1 MYVHLNYENE
11 NENCVSPP
19 ETLLLRPQGPLSLC
33 FDEGLE
39 FDIDGGDFL
48 HRVSLSRVLSL

>member
-1 MYVHLNYENE
+1 MYVHLNDENE
-11 NENCVSPP
+11 NENRVSLA

-48 HRVSLSRVLSL
+48 RRVSLS